1 MAFSV
6 NKFNKN
12 SLFDYKLPE
21 DSEFKKLS
29 TLDEGKTYTI
39 HGLFI
44 STKGKFGDHPVA
56 VGDTFYIDLPK
67 NTLDTVKEMLN
78 DEETVA
84 AINAGLV
91 GITPESYHSKT
102 YDKDCVGV
110 KWVDVTPETPFN

>member
-6 NKFNKN
+6 KKFNRN
-12 SLFDYKLPE
+12 SLFEYKLPE

-29 TLDEGKTYTI
+29 ALDEGTTYTI
-39 HGLFI
+39 HGLFV

-67 NTLDTVKEMLN
+67 NTLEAVKEMLN
-78 DEETVA
+78 DEEAVA

-91 GITPESYHSKT
+91 GITPESYRSKT

-110 KWVDVTPETPFN
+110 RWVDVTPETPFN

>member
-1 MAFSV
+1 MAFSI
-6 NKFNKN
+6 NKYNKN
-12 SLFDYKLPE
+12 SVFDYKLPE

-29 TLDEGKTYTI
+29 ALDEGKTYVI

-56 VGDTFYIDLPK
+56 IGNTFYIDLPK
-67 NTLDTVKEMLN
+67 NTLETVKEMLN
-78 DEETVA
+78 DEETVT

-102 YDKDCVGV
+102 YDKDCIGV
-110 KWVDVTPETPFN
+110 KWVDVTPETLLN